1 MPPATLACLY
11 LQRKRITEIFYFLF
25 MLQFKCSYPFLSLSS
40 PNVFVSW
47 HTFWFHPSIK
57 IHFHTECFES
67 NIILQS
73 FLYTNNPLVRLN
85 ESNAIQILIEFLY
98 IRIQM
103 LIQGYFL
110 YTSTIEQFYGVLSR
124 KNLFSKRKRYKK
136 HFLKTIFMHILL
148 VDLSCCCGFECRG

>member
-1 MPPATLACLY
+1 MPPATPACLY

-67 NIILQS
+67 NIILYIVFSIYKQS
-73 FLYTNNPLVRLN
+73 LGK
-85 ESNAIQILIEFLY
+85 SNAIQILIEFLY

>member
-1 MPPATLACLY
+1 MPPATPACLY
-11 LQRKRITEIFYFLF
+11 LQRKGITEIFYFLF

-67 NIILQS
+67 NLILQS
-73 FLYTNNPLVRLN
+73 FQYTNNLFARLN
-85 ESNAIQILIEFLY
+85 EKSNAIQILIEFLY
-98 IRIQM
+98 ISIQM

-124 KNLFSKRKRYKK
+124 NISFQKRKGIKS
-136 HFLKTIFMHILL
+136 IF
-148 VDLSCCCGFECRG
+148 